1 MIVGVFLGVYSAQRP
16 NGISSHFVSFF
27 ALFGYSAPVF
37 WSGLLLLIGFS
48 LHIQW
53 FPVAGIRD
61 VTIEGNFFEEAIDVI
76 RHMVLP
82 VITLASIFLALYS
95 RLSRATMME
104 VLGSDYIRTAK
115 SKGLTDREIIYK
127 HALKNSLSPVITL
140 AGLQFSAVVS
150 GAILVESVFSWPG
163 LGTLAF
169 ESIIARDTPTILGI
183 LFFSALVVI
192 VGNLLTDL
200 PLSLVDPRVRTNIAA
215 VIALIIL
222 FLIILVAIFGPTLY
236 PVDPFDMVWM
246 PFSPPGEE
254 GFIFGTDYLGRD
266 LVAMIIHGARVSI
279 IIGVSAA
286 FVTVFI
292 GVSVG
297 AMAGFYRGWVEEV
310 LMRITEFFQV
320 LPTLLFAMVIVAL
333 FGASLTMITIAIGA
347 VSWTAVARITRA
359 EFLRIRELEYVTASR
374 ASGANNFI
382 LMFGIILP
390 NALPPIIV
398 QAALMVGSAILFEAG
413 LSFLGLTDPNVVSW
427 GQVIGSNRSYLLDAG
442 FTVTIPGAAIFITVL
457 CISLV
462 GDGLNDALNP
472 KLRQR

>member
-1 MIVGVFLGVYSAQRP
+1 MYAGILLLAVIILNFGMMHLAPGDVADSISQSMGGADEEVLNEIRATYGLDRPFIVQLGSYIGKVIRFDLGYSFFYTQPVSQLIFQRLPATLLLVLTAQFVALIVGVFLGVYSAQRP
-16 NGISSHFVSFF
+16 NGLSSHFVSFF

-53 FPVAGIRD
+53 FPVAGMRD
-61 VTIEGNFFEEAIDVI
+61 VTIEGNFLEEAIDII

-200 PLSLVDPRVRTNIAA
+200 ALRLVDPRVRTN
-215 VIALIIL
+215 
-222 FLIILVAIFGPTLY
+222 G
-236 PVDPFDMVWM
+236 
-246 PFSPPGEE
+246 
-254 GFIFGTDYLGRD
+254 
-266 LVAMIIHGARVSI
+266 
-279 IIGVSAA
+279 
-286 FVTVFI
+286 
-292 GVSVG
+292 
-297 AMAGFYRGWVEEV
+297 
-310 LMRITEFFQV
+310 
-320 LPTLLFAMVIVAL
+320 
-333 FGASLTMITIAIGA
+333 
-347 VSWTAVARITRA
+347 
-359 EFLRIRELEYVTASR
+359 
-374 ASGANNFI
+374 
-382 LMFGIILP
+382 
-390 NALPPIIV
+390 
-398 QAALMVGSAILFEAG
+398 
-413 LSFLGLTDPNVVSW
+413 
-427 GQVIGSNRSYLLDAG
+427 
-442 FTVTIPGAAIFITVL
+442 
-457 CISLV
+457 
-462 GDGLNDALNP
+462 
-472 KLRQR
+472 